1 MVGTALAPTRIATFD
16 RPGGLP
22 NTGGKTAGAASFLT
36 EVENAETPVT
46 GQEAGPT
53 VIPTPR
59 RVLAAGW
66 APGGGFSAT
75 PARTCSSAAPSRHS
89 RAAATTRLS
98 HTTPR
103 SALAIAPGTASFDSG
118 LSVNM
123 IRLPSVYRAR
133 LRPSNP
139 ECKPGFQSVRRR
151 PRARRHSPV
160 IPVRSPIIPNP
171 AGRPARTLG
180 MWSHSPVARIRRL
193 IPPIAVSSAI
203 RTLPEARLLT
213 SKRYNTDSLDVSIS
227 APDSEELLA

>member
-103 SALAIAPGTASFDSG
+103 SALAIAPGTASFDRG
-118 LSVNM
+118 FSVN
-123 IRLPSVYRAR
+123 IIHLPSAYRAR
-133 LRPSNP
+133 LRPSKA
-139 ECKPGFQSVRRR
+139 ECKPGG
-151 PRARRHSPV
+151 A
-160 IPVRSPIIPNP
+160 
-171 AGRPARTLG
+171 AGCLADFNWPGTLPDG
-180 MWSHSPVARIRRL
+180 RGPDSIAKIRRL
-193 IPPIAVSSAI
+193 IAPITVSSPTG
-203 RTLPEARLLT
+203 TLLPARLLQ
-213 SKRYNTDSLDVSIS
+213 SKRYNTIS
-227 APDSEELLA
+227 TSYDA